1 MPESKGPHSQ
11 ICSTPW
17 RKAQLV
23 VKRKKPRF
31 DRDRKRRFLEWFAAT
46 CNVRLA
52 CRQVGISQATAYRNR
67 MSDPD
72 FAEAWGRALE
82 QGYVRLETKLLE
94 MQFEAV
100 EEPLEFDPG
109 FDPEADFPDQKL
121 VDPETAM
128 ALLRQHRANSSKG
141 RASGMPGGRL
151 ASDEEVR
158 LALARRLKAFGV
170 RVASEDLRGDDP
182 PPDAG
187 SREDSALPLLPG
199 LDRGN

>member
-1 MPESKGPHSQ
+1 MTESKGPHSQ

-23 VKRKKPRF
+23 EKRKKPRF
-31 DRDRKRRFLEWFAAT
+31 TKDRKRRFLEWFAAT
-46 CNVRLA
+46 CNVRFA
-52 CRQVGISQATAYRNR
+52 ARQVGVSQSTVYRNR

-100 EEPLEFDPG
+100 DHPLEFDPG
-109 FDPEADFPDQKL
+109 FDPETDFPDQKL
-121 VDPETAM
+121 VDPATAM
-128 ALLRQHRANSSKG
+128 ALLRQHRGSTAKG
-141 RASGMPGGRL
+141 RASGSRPTRV

-170 RVASEDLRGDDP
+170 RVTKEDMRGDEPLPGTSPPAP
-182 PPDAG
+182 PPPSRKRDPDSG
-187 SREDSALPLLPG
+187 S
-199 LDRGN
+199 